1 VAVTEGRS
9 VSEGRS
15 TPEEPDAGRVPSPSA
30 AAPRA
35 VERTRVSVLWTAVA
49 VGAVVLAAIL
59 IFIAQ
64 NSTSVRV
71 HFLMGDFELPL
82 GVALLFAA
90 LLGAILVLA
99 VGTVRILQ
107 LRRVARRHRRAAA
120 R

>member
-1 VAVTEGRS
+1 MTEGRP

-15 TPEEPDAGRVPSPSA
+15 LPREPDGGRPASPPAAVP
-30 AAPRA
+30 RK
-35 VERTRVSVLWTAVA
+35 VERTRVSMLWTAVA
-49 VGAVVLAAIL
+49 VGLVVLAAIL

-64 NSTSVRV
+64 NSARVRV
-71 HFLMGDFELPL
+71 HFLTADGELPL

-99 VGTVRILQ
+99 IGSVRMLQ
-107 LRRVARRHRRAAA
+107 LRRVARRRRTA